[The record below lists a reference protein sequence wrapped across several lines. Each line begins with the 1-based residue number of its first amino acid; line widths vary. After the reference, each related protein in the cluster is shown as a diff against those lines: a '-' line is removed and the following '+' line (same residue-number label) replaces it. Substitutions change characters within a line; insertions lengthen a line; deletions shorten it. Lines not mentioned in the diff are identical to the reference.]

1 MWLEYLPL
9 YIILEGSDGLG
20 LILAYFAL
28 QIAPKEVVRWTHI
41 MLMGCPEGV
50 KASANDPANDPE
62 RHQSDGM
69 VPHVA
74 ETMSTFFLLSRFRS
88 TGHSQ
93 DSLKG

>member
-1 MWLEYLPL
+1 
-9 YIILEGSDGLG
+9 
-20 LILAYFAL
+20 
-28 QIAPKEVVRWTHI
+28 